1 MGHFRN
7 QEESLEN
14 CAMVGSWTGSQKG
27 EAKVS
32 YSEHL
37 ARLPMVLICS
47 PVLHIFVC
55 GAVLNL
61 VHYRQGQGL
70 ICLDFNKLGQG

>member
-1 MGHFRN
+1 
-7 QEESLEN
+7 
-14 CAMVGSWTGSQKG
+14 MVGIWIGSQKG

-37 ARLPMVLICS
+37 ARLPVVLVCS
-47 PVLHIFVC
+47 LVLHILVC

-61 VHYRQGQGL
+61 VHYRQEQDL
-70 ICLDFNKLGQG
+70 TCLDFNKLGQG